1 MTAKDISR
9 ETTNVILD
17 PEVSSEIISKAID
30 ESAIMQLGTQ
40 MAMTG
45 AGKKFQTIT
54 GDPTPDWVDETDEK
68 PIGYFTFG
76 TKTVEPYKMALI
88 VPVSMEF
95 RRDKNALYNECVN
108 RLPKLFG
115 RKIDQTVMS
124 TSAPGQNFDV
134 LGSCEKISLIPAE
147 GKTLYDQFLAV
158 DAAIADAD
166 AVMNGIALAPKG
178 RSIVLGAVDADK
190 HPLFTAGVQSGTVD
204 PILGAPVSVR
214 KGVYVAGTAGSTA
227 DIVGLAGDFENL
239 RYGIVQS
246 ITGSITDQA
255 TINVGTAENP
265 LQLNLWQRNM
275 FAVRFEMEIAL
286 MVKDPNAFVLL
297 TGNTPS
303 ATTTTTTTTTTGA

>member
-9 ETTNVILD
+9 ETTNVIFD
-17 PEVSSEIISKAID
+17 PEISGEIISKAID

-40 MAMTG
+40 IPMTG

-54 GDPTPDWVDETDEK
+54 GDPEPEWVGETEEK
-68 PIGYFTFG
+68 ATGVFEFG

-88 VPVSMEF
+88 VPFSMEF
-95 RRDKNALYNECVN
+95 RRDKAALYDECVN

-115 RKIDQTVMS
+115 KKVDTTAMGTV
-124 TSAPGQNFDV
+124 APGENFDV
-134 LGSCEKISLIPAE
+134 LGNCDKVSLIPAE
-147 GKTLYDQFLAV
+147 GKTLYDQFIEV
-158 DAAIADAD
+158 DAAIAEAD

-178 RSIVLGAVDADK
+178 RSIVLSAVDADK
-190 HPLFTAGVQSGTVD
+190 HPLFSAGVQSGTVN

-214 KGVYVAGTAGSTA
+214 KGVYVPGTAGSA
-227 DIVGLAGDFENL
+227 PDIVGLAGDYENL
-239 RYGIVQS
+239 RYGIVQA

-255 TINVGTAENP
+255 TINVGTEANP
-265 LQLNLWQRNM
+265 VLLNLWQRNM

-286 MVKDPNAFVLL
+286 MVKDPNAFKLL

-303 ATTTTTTTTTTGA
+303 ATTTTTTTTGA

>member
-9 ETTNVILD
+9 ETTNVIFE
-17 PEVSSEIISKAID
+17 PEISQEIIAKAID

-40 MAMTG
+40 IPMTG

-54 GDPTPDWVDETDEK
+54 GDPEPEWVGETEEK
-68 PIGYFTFG
+68 ATGTFLFG

-88 VPVSMEF
+88 VPFSMEF
-95 RRDKNALYNECVN
+95 RRDKNALYDECVN

-115 RKIDQTVMS
+115 KKVDKKTVD
-124 TSAPGQNFDV
+124 G
-134 LGSCEKISLIPAE
+134 I
-147 GKTLYDQFLAV
+147 YDQFVSV
-158 DAAIADAD
+158 DAAISDAD

-178 RSIVLGAVDADK
+178 RSIVLSAVDADK
-190 HPLFTAGVQSGTVD
+190 HPLFSAGVQSGTVN

-214 KGVYVAGTAGSTA
+214 KGVYVPGTAGSTA
-227 DIVGLAGDFENL
+227 DVVGLAGDFENL
-239 RYGIVQS
+239 RYGIVQA

-255 TINVGTAENP
+255 TINVGTEANP
-265 LQLNLWQRNM
+265 VLLNLWQRNM
-275 FAVRFEMEIAL
+275 FAIRFEMEIAF

-303 ATTTTTTTTTTGA
+303 ATTTTTTGA

>member
-9 ETTNVILD
+9 ETTNVIFD
-17 PEVSSEIISKAID
+17 PEISQEIISKAID
-30 ESAIMQLGTQ
+30 ESAIMQLGTRIP
-40 MAMTG
+40 MTG

-54 GDPTPDWVDETDEK
+54 GDPEPEWVGETDEK
-68 PIGYFTFG
+68 ATGVFQFG
-76 TKTVEPYKMALI
+76 SKTVEPYKMALI
-88 VPVSMEF
+88 VPFSMEF
-95 RRDKNALYNECVN
+95 RRDKSALYDECVN

-115 RKIDQTVMS
+115 KKVDATAMG
-124 TSAPGQNFDV
+124 TSAPGENFDV
-134 LGSCEKISLIPAE
+134 LGTCDKVSLIPAE
-147 GKTLYDQFLAV
+147 GKTLYDQFVEV

-178 RSIVLGAVDADK
+178 RSIVLSAVDSDK
-190 HPLFTAGVQSGTVD
+190 RPLFSAGVQSGTVN

-214 KGVYVAGTAGSTA
+214 KGIYVPGTAGSTA

-239 RYGIVQS
+239 RYGVVQA

-255 TINVGTAENP
+255 TINVGTEANP
-265 LQLNLWQRNM
+265 VLLNLWQRNM

-286 MVKDPNAFVLL
+286 MVKDPNAFKLL

-303 ATTTTTTTTTTGA
+303 ATTTTTTGA

>member
-9 ETTNVILD
+9 ETTNVIFD
-17 PEVSSEIISKAID
+17 PEISQEIISKAID
-30 ESAIMQLGTQ
+30 ESAIMQLGTRIP
-40 MAMTG
+40 MTG

-54 GDPTPDWVDETDEK
+54 GDPEPEWVGETDEK
-68 PIGYFTFG
+68 ATGVFQFG
-76 TKTVEPYKMALI
+76 SKTVEPYKMALI
-88 VPVSMEF
+88 VPFSMEF
-95 RRDKNALYNECVN
+95 RRDKSALYDECVN

-115 RKIDQTVMS
+115 KKVDATAMGTV
-124 TSAPGQNFDV
+124 APGENFDV
-134 LGSCEKISLIPAE
+134 LGTCDKVSLIPAE
-147 GKTLYDQFLAV
+147 GKTLYDQFVEV

-178 RSIVLGAVDADK
+178 RSIVLSAVDADK
-190 HPLFTAGVQSGTVD
+190 HPLFSAGVQSGTVN

-214 KGVYVAGTAGSTA
+214 KGIYVPGTAGSTA

-239 RYGIVQS
+239 RYGVVQA

-255 TINVGTAENP
+255 TINVGTEANP
-265 LQLNLWQRNM
+265 VLLNLWQRNM

-286 MVKDPNAFVLL
+286 MVKDPNAFKLL

-303 ATTTTTTTTTTGA
+303 ATTTTTTGA

>member
-17 PEVSSEIISKAID
+17 PEVSSEIIAKAID
-30 ESAIMQLGTQ
+30 ESAIMQLATRIP
-40 MAMTG
+40 MTG

-54 GDPTPDWVDETDEK
+54 GDPQPDWVSETNEK

-88 VPVSMEF
+88 VPFSMEF
-95 RRDKNALYNECVN
+95 RRDKKALYDECVN

-115 RKIDQTVMS
+115 KKVDATVMS
-124 TSAPGQNFDV
+124 TSAPGENFDV

-147 GKTLYDQFLAV
+147 GKTLYDRFIEV
-158 DAAIADAD
+158 DATIAAAD

-178 RSIVLGAVDADK
+178 RSIVLSAVDTDK
-190 HPLFTAGVQSGTVD
+190 HPLFSAGVQSGTVN

-214 KGVYVAGTAGSTA
+214 KGVYVPGTAGSTA
-227 DIVGLAGDFENL
+227 DVVGLAGDFEGL
-239 RYGIVQS
+239 RYGIVQA

-255 TINVGTAENP
+255 TINVGTEANP
-265 LQLNLWQRNM
+265 VQLNLWQRNM
-275 FAVRFEMEIAL
+275 VAIRAEVEIG
-286 MVKDPNAFVLL
+286 FVCADDDFFTLIGG
-297 TGNTPS
+297 TSSGD
-303 ATTTTTTTTTTGA
+303 

>member
-9 ETTNVILD
+9 ETTNVIFE
-17 PEVSSEIISKAID
+17 PEISQEIIAKAID

-40 MAMTG
+40 IPMTG

-54 GDPTPDWVDETDEK
+54 GDPEPEWVGETEEK
-68 PIGYFTFG
+68 ATGTFLFG

-88 VPVSMEF
+88 VPFSMEF
-95 RRDKNALYNECVN
+95 RRDKNALYDECVN

-115 RKIDQTVMS
+115 KKVDKTAMGTV
-124 TSAPGQNFDV
+124 APGENFDV
-134 LGSCEKISLIPAE
+134 LGNCDKVSLIPAE
-147 GKTLYDQFLAV
+147 GKTLYDQFVSV
-158 DAAIADAD
+158 DAAISDAD

-178 RSIVLGAVDADK
+178 RSIVLSAVDADK
-190 HPLFTAGVQSGTVD
+190 HPLFSAGVQSGTVN

-214 KGVYVAGTAGSTA
+214 KGVYVPGTAGSTA
-227 DIVGLAGDFENL
+227 DVVGLAGDFENL
-239 RYGIVQS
+239 RYGIVQA

-255 TINVGTAENP
+255 TINVGTEANP
-265 LQLNLWQRNM
+265 VLLNLWQRNM
-275 FAVRFEMEIAL
+275 FAIRFEMEIAF

-303 ATTTTTTTTTTGA
+303 ATTTTTTGA

>member
-9 ETTNVILD
+9 ETTNVIFD
-17 PEVSSEIISKAID
+17 PEISQEIISKAID
-30 ESAIMQLGTQ
+30 ESAIMQLGTRIP
-40 MAMTG
+40 MTG

-54 GDPTPDWVDETDEK
+54 GDPEPEWVGETDEK
-68 PIGYFTFG
+68 ATGVFEFG

-88 VPVSMEF
+88 VPFSMEF
-95 RRDKNALYNECVN
+95 RRDKNALYDECVN

-115 RKIDQTVMS
+115 KKVDTTAMGTV
-124 TSAPGQNFDV
+124 APGENFDV
-134 LGSCEKISLIPAE
+134 LGNCEKISLIPDE
-147 GKTLYDQFLAV
+147 NQTLYDQFVAV
-158 DAAIADAD
+158 DAAIAEAD

-178 RSIVLGAVDADK
+178 RSIVLSAVDNDG
-190 HPLFTAGVQSGTVD
+190 HPLFSAGVQSGTVN

-214 KGVYVAGTAGSTA
+214 KGVYVPGTAGSTA

-239 RYGIVQS
+239 RYGVVQA

-255 TINVGTAENP
+255 TINVGTEANP
-265 LQLNLWQRNM
+265 VLLNLWQRNM

-286 MVKDPNAFVLL
+286 MVKDPNAFKLL

-303 ATTTTTTTTTTGA
+303 ATTTTTTGA